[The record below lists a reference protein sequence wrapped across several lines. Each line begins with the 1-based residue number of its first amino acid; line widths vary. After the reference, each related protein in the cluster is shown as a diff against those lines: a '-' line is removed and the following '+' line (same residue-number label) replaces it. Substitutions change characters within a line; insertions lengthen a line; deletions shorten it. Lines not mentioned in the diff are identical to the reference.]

1 MFFKRIF
8 YCKFLYG
15 NVGFR
20 VDRVIRKREKEE
32 RIKADAV
39 VRDKLL
45 AALAAEEE
53 KARSD
58 TKKGLQ

>member
-1 MFFKRIF
+1 MLQEEMKREMAAVRGREE
-8 YCKFLYG
+8 KRAATL
-15 NVGFR
+15 
-20 VDRVIRKREKEE
+20 KREKEE

-39 VRDKLL
+39 IREKLL

-58 TKKGLQ
+58 TKKGLE